1 MRHKLKAFV
10 LGALSI
16 FTFLLLWYIG
26 TKTSSLGEMIPDPVT
41 VIKAFIE
48 SFSEPIGPCTILGHM
63 GWSLS
68 RVIIAYSFAAV
79 TGIVL
84 GVLMGW
90 NAYVEAVFMPLYSM
104 IRPIPPIA
112 WIPLAILWFGL
123 GEMPKYF
130 LIFLAAFC
138 TITMNAYQGAKTVD
152 PILIGASRMLGANQ
166 IQIFF
171 TIILPS
177 SVPTI
182 FAGLQVAVS
191 VCWTTVVAAEM
202 VRSAEGLGWVIISAQ
217 SNNDTTQMLIGILSI
232 GIIGL
237 LLAFIMRGA
246 EDRLCMWNKS
256 EK

>member
-1 MRHKLKAFV
+1 MKKRGKAILIGVFAF
-10 LGALSI
+10 LSFLALWHFGTSKTI
-16 FTFLLLWYIG
+16 F
-26 TKTSSLGEMIPDPVT
+26 GELIPGPIIVFQ
-41 VIKAFIE
+41 AFFQ
-48 SFSEPIGPCTILGHM
+48 SFSEPIGPCTILGHI

-68 RVIIAYSFAAV
+68 RVAIAYVLAAAA
-79 TGIVL
+79 GIIL

-90 NAYVEAVFMPLYSM
+90 NKYIEAIFMPLYNM

-123 GEMPKYF
+123 AELPKYF

-152 PILIGASRMLGANQ
+152 PILIGASKMLGANN
-166 IQIFF
+166 IQVFF

-217 SNNDTTQMLIGILSI
+217 SNNDTTQMLVGILAI
-232 GIIGL
+232 GIIGFI
-237 LLAFIMRGA
+237 LAFVMRKA
-246 EDRLCMWNKS
+246 EEYLCAWNRS